1 MSEIE
6 VRPPV
11 FTADYSG
18 EPGRRAFFIQAR
30 SADELY
36 TFALEKQ
43 QVQLLAE
50 KLSELLLLVD
60 ADDAVASGVPSR
72 DDTLQALPDSP
83 RWRVGSIALAYQEDT
98 ELVVVVVAPFEP
110 ESVEGEDAAPPDEEQ
125 DSIRLVL
132 TRDQVRA
139 FVLHALG
146 VVAEGRPL
154 CQLCGLPMDP
164 DGHACPASNGHRPH
178 D

>member
-1 MSEIE
+1 VSEIE
-6 VRPPV
+6 VRPVV

-30 SADELY
+30 SPDDLH
-36 TFALEKQ
+36 TFGLEKQ
-43 QVQLLAE
+43 QLQLLAE
-50 KLSELLLLVD
+50 KLSELLLLID
-60 ADDAVASGVPSR
+60 ADDNVTSGAPRR
-72 DDTLQALPDSP
+72 DDALQSVPDAPS
-83 RWRVGSIALAYQEDT
+83 WRVGSIALAYQEDT
-98 ELVVVVVAPFEP
+98 EFVVVVVAPFEP
-110 ESVEGEDAAPPDEEQ
+110 EDASDEEEVV
-125 DSIRLVL
+125 DKPADDAVRLIV
-132 TRDQVRA
+132 TRDQVRS

-164 DGHACPASNGHRPH
+164 HGHACPASNGHHPR